1 MNFKNARHGLVSNR
15 VGYFVYRYAKLI
27 QILPVLNNGTFVR
40 KTLDKIGI
48 LWYNIRSKD
57 LKDKSFEAYASPM
70 RTAWNALYNISQ
82 KCPQPAS
89 IFTHVIK
96 SAVKI

>member
-27 QILPVLNNGTFVR
+27 QILPVLNNRTFVR

-70 RTAWNALYNISQ
+70 RYITFRKNAPSQ
-82 KCPQPAS
+82 QA
-89 IFTHVIK
+89 FLLML
-96 SAVKI
+96 

>member
-1 MNFKNARHGLVSNR
+1 MKMNFKNARHGLVSNR

-57 LKDKSFEAYASPM
+57 LKDNLLRLTPHPCVPHGLRYITFRK
-70 RTAWNALYNISQ
+70 NAPSQ
-82 KCPQPAS
+82 QA
-89 IFTHVIK
+89 FLLML
-96 SAVKI
+96 